1 MVYAQPFE
9 KDLVMKPMYSLL
21 VAALAAAA
29 MASAS
34 AADNLFVDAK
44 TVAQAQK
51 TLNDRGFR
59 TGGVDG
65 KMGPQTQAALV
76 NFQRA
81 EKLQPTGKLD
91 KPTLM
96 ALGLQKGDGTAASGT
111 PGRYSAATIRK
122 AQETL
127 NARGF
132 KAGPPNGILGE
143 STATALRAFQKSE
156 NLAVTGRLNPRTL
169 RALGIDEPAS
179 AGSSRGADASSA
191 TIREV
196 QRKLADRGYRPG
208 RADGVMGR
216 STRSALMDFQRAANL
231 PVSGRADQQT
241 LAALG
246 IGTGMARR

>member
-1 MVYAQPFE
+1 
-9 KDLVMKPMYSLL
+9 
-21 VAALAAAA
+21 

-91 KPTLM
+91 RQTLVKLGVQKP
-96 ALGLQKGDGTAASGT
+96 DGTASAGE
-111 PGRYSAATIRK
+111 RYGPATLRK

-132 KAGPPNGILGE
+132 KAGTPNGVLGE
-143 STATALRAFQKSE
+143 STRTALRAFQKSE
-156 NLAVTGRLNPRTL
+156 NLQVTGRLNPRTL
-169 RALGIDEPAS
+169 AALGIDDNTAS
-179 AGSSRGADASSA
+179 AGSSRAAEASSA
-191 TIREV
+191 TIRDV
-196 QRKLADRGYRPG
+196 QRKLTERGYRPG
-208 RADGVMGR
+208 TADGVMGR
-216 STRSALMDFQRAANL
+216 ATRSALMEFQRAENL
-231 PVSGRADQQT
+231 PVTGQVNRQT

-246 IGTGMARR
+246 VGSGLAARR